1 MAGAQNGNA
10 TFPILV
16 VDDDPADRWL
26 LEVLLEAEG
35 YPVYMAANGETALSM
50 VETDPPQLILLDV
63 NLPGM
68 SGLDV
73 CRRLKSSGDTLHI
86 PVVMVSAR
94 GDLDDRVKGI
104 EAGADD
110 FLSKPINRDE
120 LIARTRSLLRLN
132 HARRGL
138 EAARLEL
145 EISKHQ
151 AIRRAFERYVSP
163 NLVEEILSTPG
174 LTDRTL
180 VDQQTRV
187 DAVAMFADLRGFT
200 HLSESL
206 TPTRVV
212 ALLNRFFSLLT
223 GVAHRYAGTI
233 FNMAGDSLMM
243 GFNVPF
249 VQTDAVFRA
258 ASTARDMLAEFRV
271 LADEWMSVHAVEIG
285 LGIGIHRG
293 EVVVGNVGS
302 PAYMSFTII
311 GDAVNTASRLTA
323 RARAGEF
330 LFSEL
335 VKKALEETEFGPCIK
350 TLPPVTLKGKALPT
364 DIFCVTVTE
373 RTERDGESYRAAPS
387 HTESI

>member
-1 MAGAQNGNA
+1 VAGAQNGNA
-10 TFPILV
+10 TFSILV

-26 LEVLLEAEG
+26 LEILLEAEG
-35 YPVYMAANGETALSM
+35 YPVYMAANGETALSI
-50 VETDPPQLILLDV
+50 VETDPPQLILLDI
-63 NLPGM
+63 NMPGM

-86 PVVMVSAR
+86 PVVMVTAQ
-94 GDLDDRVKGI
+94 GDLDNRVKGI

-110 FLSKPINRDE
+110 FLSKPVNRDE

-145 EISKHQ
+145 EISKRQ
-151 AIRRAFERYVSP
+151 AIRRTFERYVAP

-174 LTDRTL
+174 LTDQTL

-187 DAVAMFADLRGFT
+187 DAVVMFADLRGFT

-212 ALLNRFFSLLT
+212 ALLNQFFALLT
-223 GVAHRYAGTI
+223 SVAHRYAGTI
-233 FNMAGDSLMM
+233 FNMAGDCLMM

-271 LADEWMSVHAVEIG
+271 LTDEWMTVHTVEVG

-302 PAYMSFTII
+302 PSYMSFTII
-311 GDAVNTASRLTA
+311 GDTVNTASRLTA

-335 VKKALEETEFGPCIK
+335 VKKALEETAVLVSRRC
-350 TLPPVTLKGKALPT
+350 PPL
-364 DIFCVTVTE
+364 
-373 RTERDGESYRAAPS
+373 R
-387 HTESI
+387 